1 MRNFHRIWILH
12 FSGDGIMFKKTM
24 KKVVCGALT
33 LASTVACL
41 GTFTACETSH
51 PEVSM
56 VLEFNGKPYELEY
69 KLYRKI
75 TPSTV
80 NHFLWLVDSGYYEG
94 LCVHDYDEKNLKMY
108 TGAYDYEENTLV
120 EKDYFSFVVN
130 HKDYASFP
138 HSVWMD
144 NEKSVPLHTLRGEF
158 DKNSVGLDK
167 GEFIKESFGTLTM
180 YYYQKNSESR
190 IYMADGQGGTTG
202 REYDYNA
209 VTSMFYISMST
220 SSSSTSSYCTF
231 ATLKKGEDKLKALQ
245 KAIDDYVE
253 DLGEDES
260 FVEERTLTVDK
271 YDPIVSGNNRK
282 ETFEM
287 PKEPIIIKSISVKK
301 Y

>member
-1 MRNFHRIWILH
+1 
-12 FSGDGIMFKKTM
+12 M
-24 KKVVCGALT
+24 KKIACGALA
-33 LASTVACL
+33 LASSVACL

-56 VLEFNGKPYELEY
+56 VLEFNGKTYELEY

-80 NHFLWLVDSGYYEG
+80 NHFLWLVDSGYYNE
-94 LCVHDYDEKNLKMY
+94 LCVHDYDASNLKMY
-108 TGAYDYEENTLV
+108 TGAYNYEDDALV
-120 EKDYFSFVVN
+120 EKDYFDFVVN
-130 HKDYASFP
+130 HKNYASFP

-158 DKNSVGLDK
+158 EKNDVGLKK

-190 IYMADGQGGTTG
+190 IYMADGNGGTTG

-209 VTSMFYISMST
+209 TTSMFYISMVT
-220 SSSSTSSYCTF
+220 SATTTNSYCTF
-231 ATLKKGEDKLKALQ
+231 ATLKKGKDRLEALQ
-245 KAIDDYVE
+245 DAIEDYTE
-253 DLGEDES
+253 KLGEDES
-260 FVEERTLTVDK
+260 FVEERTVTVDR
-271 YDPIVSGNNRK
+271 YDSIVSGQNRK
-282 ETFEM
+282 ETFEL
-287 PKEPIIIKSISVKK
+287 PKEPIIIKSIKVEK